1 MMATLFLSRFVYR
14 MARKLTMEPLA
25 MPLDGAK
32 HQPMGA
38 SPLRHVFLLPPS
50 HLIGPKSSSLIGYQM
65 RKPFKLLEVDLP
77 IANINTCK
85 SRYDQITTRDV
96 YTDGRNVCAGS
107 YGRSSKDTCT
117 GDSGGPLMC
126 QRKNSCSWFIAG
138 IVSWGYQVKLE

>member
-1 MMATLFLSRFVYR
+1 MNQSVEVDGLRVSKWTVHFWISGPSTLNLLNHLFWPNTVHFDPRPSTLDRT
-14 MARKLTMEPLA
+14 LWLA
-25 MPLDGAK
+25 IRWANWK
-32 HQPMGA
+32 T
-38 SPLRHVFLLPPS
+38 
-50 HLIGPKSSSLIGYQM
+50 
-65 RKPFKLLEVDLP
+65 FKLLEVDLP

-138 IVSWGYQVKLE
+138 IVSWGYQVKLK

>member
-1 MMATLFLSRFVYR
+1 MMVTLFLSPFVYR

-32 HQPMGA
+32 HQPMGV
-38 SPLRHVFLLPPS
+38 SLLRRVFKFSLLNQA
-50 HLIGPKSSSLIGYQM
+50 LWLAIKWAKW
-65 RKPFKLLEVDLP
+65 KPYKLLEVDLP

-138 IVSWGYQVKLE
+138 IVSWGYQVNFKLET

>member
-1 MMATLFLSRFVYR
+1 
-14 MARKLTMEPLA
+14 MEPLA

-38 SPLRHVFLLPPS
+38 SPLRHVFKLPPS
-50 HLIGPKSSSLIGYQM
+50 YLIGPQIKLSDWLSDEPIENLI
-65 RKPFKLLEVDLP
+65 KLLEVDLP

-138 IVSWGYQVKLE
+138 IVSWGYQVKLK